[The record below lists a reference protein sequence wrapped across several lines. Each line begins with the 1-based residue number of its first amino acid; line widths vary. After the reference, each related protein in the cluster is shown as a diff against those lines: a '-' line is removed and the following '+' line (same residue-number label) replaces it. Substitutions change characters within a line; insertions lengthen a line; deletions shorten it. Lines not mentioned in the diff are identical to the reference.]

1 MMENNTND
9 SYKLERI
16 FKRVFGDVAGSPAIE
31 RYSFEELESK
41 LNTYIYGYEN
51 VFERVFGADGYH
63 RYTPSD
69 LQLMLNEM
77 YDCYKWVSDFGNE
90 MQVKEDLGYLS
101 DEWIH
106 EEPLI
111 GEKQ

>member
-1 MMENNTND
+1 MTQND
-9 SYKLERI
+9 AKLER
-16 FKRVFGDVAGSPAIE
+16 
-31 RYSFEELESK
+31 
-41 LNTYIYGYEN
+41 
-51 VFERVFGADGYH
+51 VFERVFGDEGMK
-63 RYTPSD
+63 RYTFEE
-69 LQLMLNEM
+69 LETMLNEM